1 MEAVVIS
8 FVGTVRLQAVNG
20 DDLIMRPSPDRVRF
34 DLKDEGVNFPYDCPR
49 PGPIDVGLLAVAGA
63 KCGGEEPNPV
73 SRFVLV
79 PKPPV
84 AQAGPGNSLANI
96 PSGPVSGVK
105 DTISHGLG
113 ILLPPFQGL
122 VGIAKEK
129 VKGSVAVPTYRK

>member
-1 MEAVVIS
+1 MEAVVVRL
-8 FVGTVRLQAVNG
+8 VGSVRLETVNGDNLVPCPSPDTVRLNLENEG
-20 DDLIMRPSPDRVRF
+20 IDLSY
-34 DLKDEGVNFPYDCPR
+34 NSPR
-49 PGPIDVGLLAVAGA
+49 PHPVDVGLLAVARA

-129 VKGSVAVPTYRK
+129 VKGSVAVPTEK

>member
-1 MEAVVIS
+1 MEAIVARL
-8 FVGTVRLQAVNG
+8 VGPVRLEAVDG
-20 DDLIMRPSPDRVRF
+20 DNFVPCPSPDGVRL
-34 DLKDEGVNFPYDCPR
+34 DLENEGINLSYNSPR
-49 PGPIDVGLLAVAGA
+49 PRPIDIGLLAVAGA

-129 VKGSVAVPTYRK
+129 VKGSVAVPTEK

>member
-1 MEAVVIS
+1 MEAVVVRL
-8 FVGTVRLQAVNG
+8 VGPVGLETVDGDNLVPCPSPDTVRLNLENEG
-20 DDLIMRPSPDRVRF
+20 IDLSHNSPRTHPV
-34 DLKDEGVNFPYDCPR
+34 
-49 PGPIDVGLLAVAGA
+49 DVGLLAVAGA

-129 VKGSVAVPTYRK
+129 VKGSVAVPTEK